1 MSRLRLVSSWR
12 GPHAARLEGCG
23 GRIGRKQRIIAKNID
38 WN

>member
-12 GPHAARLEGCG
+12 RPPLERLSRITRKART
-23 GRIGRKQRIIAKNID
+23 IAKNID